1 MDRNHRTFTQAVAGL
16 ALLFT
21 LLFCGVALA
30 QTLSLMAPDIA
41 NDNGALKV
49 RFGVTVVEKP
59 ILRDELEK
67 GRVMVLK
74 SVIELFK
81 VRDYWMDGSV
91 ASATFESTLSFDRLS
106 RAYVLTLP
114 DKQKPITDKSLD
126 VVLKKGWSHI
136 DALLGPWNML
146 ESGQDYSLRLI
157 TTMNEKD
164 APEGFYRFL
173 YFWSWDAGSDNTFHL
188 NFTF

>member
-1 MDRNHRTFTQAVAGL
+1 MDRNHRTFNRAVAGL

-21 LLFCGVALA
+21 LLCCGVALA

-59 ILRDELEK
+59 TLRDELSQ
-67 GRVMVLK
+67 GHVMVLK

-81 VRDYWMDGSV
+81 VRDYWMDGSI
-91 ASATFESTLSFDRLS
+91 ASTTFESTLSFDRLT
-106 RAYVLTLP
+106 REYVVTLP
-114 DKQKPITDKSLD
+114 NKSNPVSDKDLD
-126 VVLKKGWSHI
+126 VVLKKGWGRI

-146 ESGQDYSLRLI
+146 EPGKDYSLRLI

-164 APEGFYRFL
+164 APGGFYRFL
-173 YFWSWDAGSDNTFHL
+173 YFWSWDAGSDSTFHL

>member
-1 MDRNHRTFTQAVAGL
+1 MDRNRRTFTQAVAGL

-21 LLFCGVALA
+21 LLFCSAALA
-30 QTLSLMAPDIA
+30 QTLSLLAPDIA

-59 ILRDELEK
+59 ILRDELAK

-81 VRDYWMDGSV
+81 VRDYWVDGSV
-91 ASATFESTLSFDRLS
+91 ASATFESTLSFDRLN

-114 DKQKPITDKSLD
+114 DKSTPVIDKSLD
-126 VVLKKGWSHI
+126 MVLKKGWSHI
-136 DALLGPWNML
+136 EALLGPWNML

-157 TTMNEKD
+157 TTMNEKG
-164 APEGFYRFL
+164 APEGVYRFL